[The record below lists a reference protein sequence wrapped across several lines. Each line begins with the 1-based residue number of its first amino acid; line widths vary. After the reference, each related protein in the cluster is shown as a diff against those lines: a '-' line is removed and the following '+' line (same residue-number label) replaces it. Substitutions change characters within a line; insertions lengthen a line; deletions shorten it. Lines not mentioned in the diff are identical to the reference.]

1 MARKRRSSKNK
12 KSQLPM
18 ALGGG
23 AAVLALA
30 VGAAVVM
37 KPSERREDSPDSRF
51 SIVDYR
57 HDASRLTGNSY
68 RLVARVENI
77 QPLGILPVAALHIKG
92 KSITAG
98 QVHPARDPA
107 AHQQRQAFLLIVG
120 Q

>member
-57 HDASRLTGNSY
+57 HDASRLRLPAISMAILLPLPMMNSSTE
-68 RLVARVENI
+68 L
-77 QPLGILPVAALHIKG
+77 
-92 KSITAG
+92 SIISFK
-98 QVHPARDPA
+98 R
-107 AHQQRQAFLLIVG
+107 I
-120 Q
+120 